1 MLQANSLVKKFGS
14 ATAVAN
20 ISLGVDSGE
29 LLAIM
34 GPSGS
39 GKSTL
44 AYLLSGILKPDSGS
58 IQLDGQEITTMS
70 DAERSQLRRKKFGF
84 VFQDGQLVP
93 ELSGRENVALP
104 LLLNG
109 VSRRKAMR
117 IAGDWLVRLGVGDQA
132 GKRPGEMSGGQAQRV
147 AVARAMAPNPEIVF
161 ADEPTGALDQA
172 TGHEMMQL
180 LSTTCRMNGTMLVLI
195 THDIKVASW
204 CDRLVEL
211 RDGLIHTD
219 RPLALVNANAERGQ

>member
-1 MLQANSLVKKFGS
+1 MLQATGLKKKFGS
-14 ATAVAN
+14 VTAVAD
-20 ISLGVDSGE
+20 ISLDVAAGE

-44 AYLLSGILKPDSGS
+44 AYLLSGILKPDAGT

-70 DAERSQLRRKKFGF
+70 DAGRSRLRREKFGF

-109 VSRRKAMR
+109 VSRRKAMH

-147 AVARAMAPNPEIVF
+147 AVARAMAPNPAIVF

-180 LSTTCRMNGTMLVLI
+180 LSTTCQMNGTTLVLI
-195 THDIKVASW
+195 THDLKVASW
-204 CDRLVEL
+204 CNRLVEI

-219 RPLALVNANAERGQ
+219 RPLAQVTAAAERGQ

>member
-1 MLQANSLVKKFGS
+1 MLQANSLVKKFDS
-14 ATAVAN
+14 TTAVAN

-70 DAERSQLRRKKFGF
+70 DAELSRLRRKKFGF

-147 AVARAMAPNPEIVF
+147 AVARAMAPDPEIVF

-219 RPLALVNANAERGQ
+219 RPLALVTANAERGQ